1 MHDGFSSFCLFVSF
15 DGGGQVIITKLPMED
30 PVMLSLP
37 GNPRHWPRA
46 PEDAPW
52 VVFAVSPS

>member
-1 MHDGFSSFCLFVSF
+1 MHDGFSSFCPFVSF
-15 DGGGQVIITKLPMED
+15 DEGGQVIITKPPTED
-30 PVMLSLP
+30 PVMLSVP

>member
-1 MHDGFSSFCLFVSF
+1 MMASLPSAYLFPLM
-15 DGGGQVIITKLPMED
+15 GGGQVIITKLPMED